1 MKKETKPISNYLF
14 HFMKYI
20 TKQHTKKIQTKE
32 FKERPTKEHFKNI
45 QQKGNKT
52 KLQNVPTERY
62 LYSGKY

>member
-1 MKKETKPISNYLF
+1 
-14 HFMKYI
+14 MKYI